1 MTKMKVKLLWPILTG
16 IILLIT
22 PGRTAFPEEAAKES
36 TFEYTGY
43 GANRCVSGSLH
54 LVSIDGDNLIL
65 DAGSFYGNDGDGA
78 PSFPSDLLPDISAII
93 LSHVHL
99 DHSGRILELVKKGY
113 KGKIYC
119 SLPTKELMPTMMTM
133 AAGSADLGRESFYFS
148 KNSYKKNRRE
158 KKPTCAHLR
167 KDCPW
172 GEQITAKGTRSC
184 SRKDLEDLG
193 FFLCRDCAQMD
204 VDEVMERLRIV
215 RPGKKYRVSP
225 KLTAEF
231 FNTPHLPGSM
241 MVRILNPKTGR
252 SLLFTG
258 DFGSGLSPFLKE
270 QDRVDAAT
278 WAIIEGTYG
287 TGSHTKQ
294 SREDFQKYVGKC
306 LQAEKRVIIP
316 SFVLDRSQQVLRE
329 ISRGI
334 KAGYIPKN
342 QKVKV
347 FSPSAAEINDIYKQT
362 FTRAEFSSLFS
373 DSYHKEGPFDDICV
387 IPQRWDDRVR
397 YGEIANCASGM
408 ADAGFAKEFVKRWV
422 GDPKTVFIFV
432 GYQSPSSVGGRLT
445 RLDSIEKF
453 KLKDGSTITGKV
465 VKENAGMI
473 LVDTE
478 RGRRGVA
485 RASILERRPGGRS
498 VTIDGKE
505 YQVRAEIKKV
515 GCFSGHGRPDQISS
529 FLSGIKGLKD
539 VLIVHSDPNVV
550 PLLAAYYRKLF
561 PEINFVIPRMGEHYL
576 FNNNIILE

>member
-16 IILLIT
+16 ILLLIT
-22 PGRTAFPEEAAKES
+22 PGRTALPEEETKES

-78 PSFPSDLLPDISAII
+78 PPFPSNLLPNISAII

-99 DHSGRILELVKKGY
+99 DHSGRVLELVKKGY

-119 SLPTKELMPTMMTM
+119 SLPTRELMPTMMTM

-204 VDEVMERLRIV
+204 VDEVLERIQVV
-215 RPGKKYRVSP
+215 RPGKRYRVSP

-316 SFVLDRSQQVLRE
+316 SFVSTDPSRYCERSPGGLKRD
-329 ISRGI
+329 ISR
-334 KAGYIPKN
+334 K
-342 QKVKV
+342 
-347 FSPSAAEINDIYKQT
+347 
-362 FTRAEFSSLFS
+362 TR
-373 DSYHKEGPFDDICV
+373 
-387 IPQRWDDRVR
+387 R
-397 YGEIANCASGM
+397 
-408 ADAGFAKEFVKRWV
+408 
-422 GDPKTVFIFV
+422 
-432 GYQSPSSVGGRLT
+432 
-445 RLDSIEKF
+445 
-453 KLKDGSTITGKV
+453 
-465 VKENAGMI
+465 
-473 LVDTE
+473 
-478 RGRRGVA
+478 
-485 RASILERRPGGRS
+485 
-498 VTIDGKE
+498 
-505 YQVRAEIKKV
+505 
-515 GCFSGHGRPDQISS
+515 
-529 FLSGIKGLKD
+529 
-539 VLIVHSDPNVV
+539 
-550 PLLAAYYRKLF
+550 
-561 PEINFVIPRMGEHYL
+561 
-576 FNNNIILE
+576 

>member
-1 MTKMKVKLLWPILTG
+1 MKFKRLFPILTG
-16 IILLIT
+16 IYLLLS
-22 PGRTAFPEEAAKES
+22 PGRTALPGEAGNDS

-54 LVSIDGDNLIL
+54 LVSIDGDSLIL
-65 DAGSFYGNDGDGA
+65 DAGSFYGEDGEGA
-78 PSFPSDLLPDISAII
+78 PPFPSDLLPDISAII

-99 DHSGRILELVKKGY
+99 DHTGRVLELVKKGY

-119 SLPTKELMPTMMTM
+119 SLPSRELMPTMLSM

-148 KNSYKKNRRE
+148 KNSYRNNRRE

-172 GEQITAKGTRSC
+172 GQQITAKGTRSC
-184 SRKDLEDLG
+184 SRKDLEGLG
-193 FFLCRDCAQMD
+193 FFLCRDCARMD
-204 VDEVMERLRIV
+204 VDEVLERIQVV
-215 RPGKKYRVSP
+215 RPGRKYRISP

-252 SLLFTG
+252 SLLYTG

-270 QDRVDAAT
+270 QDQVDEAT

-287 TGSHTKQ
+287 TGSHPGE

-306 LQAEKRVIIP
+306 LQADKRVIIP

-329 ISRGI
+329 ISHGI

-347 FSPSAAEINDIYKQT
+347 FSPSAAEINNIYKET
-362 FTRAEFSSLFS
+362 FTRAKFSSLFS
-373 DSYHKEGPFDDICV
+373 DSYREEGPFDDICV
-387 IPQRWDDRVR
+387 IPRKWDDTVR
-397 YGEIANCASGM
+397 HGEIANCASGM
-408 ADAGFAKEFVKRWV
+408 ADAGYAKEFVKRWV
-422 GDPKTVFIFV
+422 GDPNTVFIFV

-445 RLDSIEKF
+445 RLDSIERF
-453 KLKDGSTITGKV
+453 KLKDGSTITGKA

-478 RGRRGVA
+478 RGRREIG
-485 RASILERRPGGRS
+485 RAH
-498 VTIDGKE
+498 V
-505 YQVRAEIKKV
+505 
-515 GCFSGHGRPDQISS
+515 
-529 FLSGIKGLKD
+529 
-539 VLIVHSDPNVV
+539 
-550 PLLAAYYRKLF
+550 
-561 PEINFVIPRMGEHYL
+561 
-576 FNNNIILE
+576 